1 MKRTIFSAVLL
12 ACVSLVLGLSGCYTT
27 TRDSD
32 DGPRSGSSTGVP
44 AKNGDHADH
53 ADHDDEMKE
62 VRAELAK
69 LSDEDRASAEKQRI
83 CPVSEELLGS
93 MPGMKKVEV
102 NGQQVWLCCGG
113 CEKELR
119 DNADVYLAKLKQQ

>member
-32 DGPRSGSSTGVP
+32 DGPQSGSSTGVP

-93 MPGMKKVEV
+93 MGAPLKVEV
-102 NGQQVWLCCGG
+102 GGEQVWLCCQG
-113 CEKELR
+113 CQDDLFGDPDKF
-119 DNADVYLAKLKQQ
+119 LAKLKQQ